1 MDAIEELCGDV
12 VCALTF
18 DESTFGESMAQGEQ
32 GGSPSSDRA
41 RMTSGGR
48 PLRRDTQR
56 CDGRRRSIAIV
67 AICRR
72 TRRTSVHKVSSIAR
86 CVRRLYFLGDGWRW
100 QEEN

>member
-41 RMTSGGR
+41 RMTR
-48 PLRRDTQR
+48 
-56 CDGRRRSIAIV
+56 
-67 AICRR
+67 
-72 TRRTSVHKVSSIAR
+72 
-86 CVRRLYFLGDGWRW
+86 WRKAS
-100 QEEN
+100 EA